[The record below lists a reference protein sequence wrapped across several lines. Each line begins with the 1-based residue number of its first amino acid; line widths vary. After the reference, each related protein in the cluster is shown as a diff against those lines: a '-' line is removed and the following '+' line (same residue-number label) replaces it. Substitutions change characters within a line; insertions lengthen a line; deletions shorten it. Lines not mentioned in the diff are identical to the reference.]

1 MLFQIGI
8 AMQSS
13 IVIRKVFC
21 VSNEKNGIILIAT
34 ILLGQCLYFIY
45 SSIQYFFG
53 FDMLKLDYIYI
64 RFIWT
69 GVYIF
74 ICVIVIA
81 MTVAMKLFVT
91 KQTIEIDNQKTR
103 FSKLSLIN
111 IGPLSPANENS
122 NENLFE
128 KKPTETISTN
138 SNEHIKTFI
147 MLLSSSFLL
156 SILFNVM
163 QKKYE
168 SYVDYNYDPLFNFLF
183 ILFNIGIVLLFQFLD
198 FKIIVFSFISLSFI
212 VSLICAIVETYFFA
226 IIINCLHGSFACL
239 LILSIIKF
247 SSEEKIIQ
255 QMAIFGITIRIGY
268 FLSYIAEGEIKG
280 IACSIIGLVFAA
292 ISIGLIWFVPKSE
305 EKKKKA
311 DNVIDVV

>member
-1 MLFQIGI
+1 
-8 AMQSS
+8 
-13 IVIRKVFC
+13 
-21 VSNEKNGIILIAT
+21 
-34 ILLGQCLYFIY
+34 
-45 SSIQYFFG
+45 
-53 FDMLKLDYIYI
+53 MLKFDYIYI

-69 GVYIF
+69 GVYIL
-74 ICVIVIA
+74 ISVLVIA
-81 MTVAMKLFVT
+81 VTIAMKIFI
-91 KQTIEIDNQKTR
+91 KQQNIEIENQNTR
-103 FSKLSLIN
+103 FSKISLIN
-111 IGPLSPANENS
+111 IGPLSPNDNS

-138 SNEHIKTFI
+138 NNEHMKTFI

-168 SYVDYNYDPLFNFLF
+168 TYVDYNYDPLFNFLF
-183 ILFNIGIVLLFQFLD
+183 ILFNITIVILFHFLE
-198 FKIIVFSFISLSFI
+198 FKILVFSFISLSFI

-247 SSEEKIIQ
+247 SSEDKIIK

-268 FLSYIAEGEIKG
+268 FISYIAEGEIKG

-292 ISIGLIWFVPKSE
+292 ISIGLIVLVPKSE
-305 EKKKKA
+305 EKTKKA
-311 DNVIDVV
+311 ENVIDVV